1 MFRKQV
7 GADERLVVF
16 RKGKLHRIEGP
27 GEALTVP
34 VLEQAMLVSLRPV
47 RQEIA
52 LAEAQADGGF
62 VSAKA
67 VMEWA
72 VLQPE
77 KACLQM
83 AIAPLGPSLTEL
95 AIAAYRAVAIDFK
108 VEQLDDPGERTLLGR
123 AVKKAVNETALEWGV
138 DVLAVEI
145 TALETVA
152 SPVRMVDWASV
163 PSEEQTDVCNVLLRE
178 TGANIIEVI
187 RVLRRL
193 TGWDLAEARSQVEL
207 VPVVVLKRVRR
218 AEAEEMERALEAVGA
233 RVELM

>member
-1 MFRKQV
+1 
-7 GADERLVVF
+7 
-16 RKGKLHRIEGP
+16 
-27 GEALTVP
+27 
-34 VLEQAMLVSLRPV
+34 
-47 RQEIA
+47 
-52 LAEAQADGGF
+52 
-62 VSAKA
+62 
-67 VMEWA
+67 
-72 VLQPE
+72 
-77 KACLQM
+77 M

-95 AIAAYRAVAIDFK
+95 AIAAYRAVAISFK
-108 VEQLDDPGERTLLGR
+108 VEQLEDPSKRTLLGR